1 MDPQILLIKMSE
13 EAHQWDE
20 MVLRVERYL
29 LSKREE
35 KLSLRNTILT
45 ETNKNLMKQKT
56 KKEWTHGI
64 QTKSKQE
71 IERERKLKETFA
83 GKNDAARVFNAEEL
97 ELIACAFKSQLQEDR
112 KAIKDIDI
120 LMKKGKFETK
130 KGILE
135 LYKNGLR
142 KNMIDHAMRQIK
154 IIEECCIP
162 VVGAKIPMIFFMK
175 ILGDIYRYITEISVA
190 TDYQD
195 YKLKAEN
202 MYTTAREYYKMLT
215 HERVSMQIG
224 GNKDGEVIES
234 LRLSLNLNYA
244 IFLFEFKDEKKKA
257 LRLLKKEIQEALD
270 DFDKWDQTQI
280 DQIKQQVELI
290 QENINIWKKDVDT
303 DSEEEN

>member
-1 MDPQILLIKMSE
+1 MIRDTFFSKSE
-13 EAHQWDE
+13 
-20 MVLRVERYL
+20 
-29 LSKREE
+29 
-35 KLSLRNTILT
+35 
-45 ETNKNLMKQKT
+45 
-56 KKEWTHGI
+56 
-64 QTKSKQE
+64 KS
-71 IERERKLKETFA
+71 
-83 GKNDAARVFNAEEL
+83 RVFEAEEM
-97 ELIACAFKSQLQEDR
+97 ELIACAFKSQLQQDR

-135 LYKNGLR
+135 LYKSGLR
-142 KNMIDHAMRQIK
+142 KNMIDHAMKQIS
-154 IIEECCIP
+154 IIEETCIP
-162 VVGAKIPMIFFMK
+162 VIGAKIPLIFFMK
-175 ILGDIYRYITEISVA
+175 LLGDIYRYITEISVA
-190 TDYQD
+190 TDFQEYRQ
-195 YKLKAEN
+195 KAEN
-202 MYTTAREYYKMLT
+202 MYVTAREYYKMLT
-215 HERVSMQIG
+215 HERITILIG
-224 GNKDGEVIES
+224 GNNKDGEVIES